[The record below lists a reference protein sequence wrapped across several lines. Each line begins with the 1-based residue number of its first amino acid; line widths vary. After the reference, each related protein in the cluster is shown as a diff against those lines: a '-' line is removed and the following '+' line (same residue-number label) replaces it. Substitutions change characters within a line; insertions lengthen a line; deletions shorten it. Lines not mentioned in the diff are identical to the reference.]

1 MSGTLS
7 LSAPAVLQFWTER
20 HLCTLTTL
28 RADGSPHVVPV
39 GATVDPAA
47 GLLRVIASGG
57 SAKVRQVRG
66 GGDRVAVCQVDGPR
80 WSTIEGRAVVRDDPE
95 SVAEAER
102 RYAERYRRPRPNPQ
116 RVVIEVTITR
126 VLGSASLGATG
137 SSRAPE
143 PALTSARRPPGTA

>member
-1 MSGTLS
+1 MSGRLS
-7 LSAPAVLQFWTER
+7 LSAPAVLEFWTER

-57 SAKVRQVRG
+57 SAKVRQVRA
-66 GGDRVAVCQVDGPR
+66 GGDRVAICQVDGPR

-102 RYAERYRRPRPNPQ
+102 RYAERYRQPRPNPQ

-137 SSRAPE
+137 SSPVRERA
-143 PALTSARRPPGTA
+143 

>member
-1 MSGTLS
+1 MSGVLD
-7 LSAPAVLQFWTER
+7 LSAPAVLEFWTER

-47 GLLRVIASGG
+47 GLLRVITSGG
-57 SAKVRQVRG
+57 SAKARQVRAG
-66 GGDRVAVCQVDGPR
+66 ADRVAICQVDGAR

-126 VLGSASLGATG
+126 VLGSASLGA
-137 SSRAPE
+137 
-143 PALTSARRPPGTA
+143 ARVVFSGEQS

>member
-1 MSGTLS
+1 MSGTLI
-7 LSAPAVLQFWTER
+7 LSAPAVLEFWTER

-39 GATVDPAA
+39 GATVDPGA

-57 SAKVRQVRG
+57 SAKVRQVRA
-66 GGDRVAVCQVDGPR
+66 GGDRVAICQVDGAR
-80 WSTIEGRAVVRDDPE
+80 WCTIEGRALVRDDPE

-116 RVVIEVTITR
+116 RVVIEVTIAR
-126 VLGSASLGATG
+126 VLGSASLGATAG
-137 SSRAPE
+137 S
-143 PALTSARRPPGTA
+143 